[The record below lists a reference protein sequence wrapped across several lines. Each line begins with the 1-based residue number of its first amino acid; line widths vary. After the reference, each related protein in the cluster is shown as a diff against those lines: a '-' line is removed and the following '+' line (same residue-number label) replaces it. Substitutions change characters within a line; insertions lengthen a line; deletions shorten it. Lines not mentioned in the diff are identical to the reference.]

1 MTLVRFAQLPLRY
14 KMILPTWFMV
24 MFIVAVIGAP
34 AIHLLVVSQR
44 EAQDARIQIIS
55 QGVAATLQAALM
67 FDDSMTAKEQLIN
80 LTFDPV
86 IMAAKVVNSTG
97 EMVAQI
103 HQLPKS
109 CYWHEQQV
117 HCSDINYHT
126 VETDITMAGDL
137 LGKLVVWES
146 LESLERQEQ
155 RLFLL
160 LMILTLFISF
170 LSWGMARVLHSV
182 IVKPLASLH
191 RSMEQMIAKG
201 LTKSKLSIFHD
212 DEVGKLTVCFNDMMA
227 NLVERERD
235 LQRALK
241 RVEQKHRY
249 IHEALDVM
257 KRGVMVASPGNLV
270 NYCNPLA
277 VREVFDNERSKLT
290 REVLEKRFEPKA
302 AVESIIE
309 AIEQHESLSTV
320 ELKTV
325 LGSKRFRVSCHP
337 MEESN
342 QSLLQFH
349 DITEHKLAEK
359 RRVLLDLMFEQN
371 QDALL
376 VSDRYL
382 RIETQNS
389 AAQHWFGTLNSVY
402 ELPLKRELLFSQARK
417 RELLK
422 NGYFICQV
430 SAKCQKKGWVL
441 YDLKVRALKSPDGK
455 VEAFVVSLTDLS
467 VGMELKRLSFEAS
480 HDPLTGLA
488 NRTKAL
494 KSLKSRHRK
503 GESQFILFL
512 DLDGFKA
519 VNDQFGHGVGDELL
533 RVVAKRL
540 MGCISKQDLV
550 ARIAGDEFLIGV
562 RSSGQCETIAQRI
575 IDTLASPMAINGCQC
590 NVTASIGISYWHVL
604 DPTDLDDKIEQADS
618 NMYVA
623 KRLGKNRY
631 YMT

>member
-24 MFIVAVIGAP
+24 MLIVAVIGVP
-34 AIHLLVVSQR
+34 AIHLLVISQR
-44 EAQDARIQIIS
+44 DAQDTRIQILS
-55 QGVAATLQAALM
+55 QGVATTLQAALM
-67 FDDSMTAKEQLIN
+67 FDDSITAKQQLVN

-97 EMVAQI
+97 DTIAEI
-103 HQLPKS
+103 HQLPQS

-117 HCSDINYHT
+117 HCSGITYNT
-126 VETDITMAGDL
+126 AETDITMAGDQ

-160 LMILTLFISF
+160 LVVLTLFISF
-170 LSWGMARVLHSV
+170 LSWGMARILHSV
-182 IVKPLASLH
+182 IVKPLTSLH
-191 RSMEQMIAKG
+191 RSMEQMIANG
-201 LTKSKLSIFHD
+201 LTKSQLSILND

-227 NLVERERD
+227 SLVERERD
-235 LQRALK
+235 LQRALS

-249 IHEALDVM
+249 IHGALDVM

-277 VREVFDNERSKLT
+277 VREVFNDDRSKAT

-302 AVESIIE
+302 AVESIMD
-309 AIEQHESLSTV
+309 AIEHHESLSSI
-320 ELKTV
+320 ELKTQQ
-325 LGSKRFRVSCHP
+325 GDKRYRVSCHP
-337 MEESN
+337 MQETT
-342 QSLLQFH
+342 QSLIQFH

-376 VSDRYL
+376 VLDRSL

-389 AAQHWFGTLNSVY
+389 TAQNWFGALATVAD
-402 ELPLKRELLFSQARK
+402 LPVKAASLFDPQRQK
-417 RELLK
+417 ELLK
-422 NGYFICQV
+422 NGQLVCQV
-430 SAKCQKKGWVL
+430 DARHQKKGWTP
-441 YDLKVRALKSPDGK
+441 YELKVRALKSPDGK
-455 VEAFVVSLTDLS
+455 VEAFVVSLTDQS
-467 VGMELKRLSFEAS
+467 IGMELKRLSFEAS

-488 NRTKAL
+488 NRSKAL
-494 KSLKSRHRK
+494 RTLKSRHRK

-540 MGCISKQDLV
+540 IGSISKQDMV

-562 RSSGQCETIAQRI
+562 RSSGQCEAIAQRLI
-575 IDTLASPMAINGCQC
+575 ETLARPIVINESHC
-590 NVTASIGISYWHVL
+590 NVTASIGISFWPAI
-604 DPTDLDDKIEQADS
+604 DTTTLDDKIAQADS

-623 KRLGKNRY
+623 KRLGKNRF